1 MLTIVGAGLRGTAL
15 GAVAYPSVDAETTPE
30 GYCAAQA
37 VRVQRLVVR
46 RRYTC
51 TVLPPGPRR
60 SRRSAFQAALSKRDD
75 DTIEEPIA

>member
-1 MLTIVGAGLRGTAL
+1 MLTIVRAGLRGTAL

-30 GYCAAQA
+30 GYCTC
-37 VRVQRLVVR
+37 VRVRRLVVR
-46 RRYTC
+46 RRYTQSAASLD
-51 TVLPPGPRR
+51 TR